1 MCIGIVESLDVG
13 SNSFYLTLPHRPT
26 RYMYLGGREA
36 RRGKTKK
43 EGSTYVMMNG
53 FFFFRDEMK

>member
-1 MCIGIVESLDVG
+1 MYVVESFDVG

-36 RRGKTKK
+36 RLNEKGRF
-43 EGSTYVMMNG
+43 YVRNDEWI
-53 FFFFRDEMK
+53 FFFLSGSDEMR